1 MIIVYQFP
9 MYARLEP
16 RTHPFNGGRITNTD
30 LLTLDKAAKCAS
42 THAGTEIAPGDFL
55 LAAARGEIA
64 LRAIVHREARLQKY
78 DGGIFCNQGMPTEN
92 TVPKGAIPTLPLSAC
107 QQLANAGRASWR
119 TVDDFEHQDGV
130 LMRFT
135 VATLLENEPDF
146 ETVPTD
152 CRVMGYDVH
161 ALADAFIDWPAAPS
175 GSPVVTPDD
184 GKAVER
190 LPDDELAE
198 LFDPVK
204 VAALEAMFPDSG
216 RWAGYAERAKRNGLS
231 AAKAGRSLFNPYRAV
246 VWWFNQGHHG
256 WKWER
261 CLRVLANNLP
271 ARSMDSKHL
280 LTGEFD

>member
-175 GSPVVTPDD
+175 GSPVVTPAADFPTDD
-184 GKAVER
+184 SEAATLTAPHTKA
-190 LPDDELAE
+190 
-198 LFDPVK
+198 
-204 VAALEAMFPDSG
+204 
-216 RWAGYAERAKRNGLS
+216 
-231 AAKAGRSLFNPYRAV
+231 
-246 VWWFNQGHHG
+246 
-256 WKWER
+256 
-261 CLRVLANNLP
+261 LP
-271 ARSMDSKHL
+271 AQRFQEEEIMRVISELGYSADALPKWVPGKPGVKAEVRGRFASWQGTVLDKAWGRL
-280 LTGEFD
+280 RADKRIRDAD